1 MELIGPHAAII
12 SSADATIVNQCQQ
25 VLIYCLRRGTVHAVS
40 GDWVAPDLL
49 RVIQSQQP
57 YLYSITCG
65 GMQSEKANMVD
76 MCSRMDLGHWAAL
89 ALLLLEG

>member
-1 MELIGPHAAII
+1 MQLIGPHAAII

-25 VLIYCLRRGTVHAVS
+25 VLIYCIRRGTVS
-40 GDWVAPDLL
+40 GDSVAPDLL

-65 GMQSEKANMVD
+65 GMQSEKANTVD
-76 MCSRMDLGHWAAL
+76 TCSRMDLGHWAAL
-89 ALLLLEG
+89 ALLLWEG